1 MGLPSFLDYLIPP
14 CSELREKALFSV
26 FFVKNSVITSLSI
39 SQRRPADAGH
49 SPQDWKVVQKTLEFL
64 NACGSAGEVR
74 MGLASAATARPE
86 NEPKSSAA
94 QSVGQWKKSN

>member
-1 MGLPSFLDYLIPP
+1 
-14 CSELREKALFSV
+14 
-26 FFVKNSVITSLSI
+26 
-39 SQRRPADAGH
+39 
-49 SPQDWKVVQKTLEFL
+49 VVQKTLEFL
-64 NACGSAGEVR
+64 NACGSAGEVK